1 MPHCGI
7 DVAPMRK
14 KALPISL
21 VLGFAVFF
29 SALCPQLCSSDLLD
43 FDFTQDEGCSMSS
56 HFPAYIGA
64 SLSTSFLL
72 PLIGVFLFKNTTFIP
87 EEFVLSLFRPPRL
100 LA

>member
-7 DVAPMRK
+7 NVAPMRK
-14 KALPISL
+14 KALFICL
-21 VLGFAVFF
+21 ILGSAVFF
-29 SALCPQLCSSDLLD
+29 NVLCPQLCSSDLLGL
-43 FDFTQDEGCSMSS
+43 DFTQDEGCGMSS

-64 SLSTSFLL
+64 SLSTSVRL
-72 PLIGVFLFKNTTFIP
+72 PLLGVFLSTNTTFIP